1 MSFLD
6 NLKISYKISAVLAL
20 FGAITAFIV
29 VFGGYHMKQIDE
41 SYLDLTS
48 NLAPARVEI
57 SRTNREL
64 NAIGYAMYR
73 VIAYDGQSTEAK
85 TAATAVEAAFKRAS
99 EQLTKLDELDPKA
112 RPPTTS
118 SRRSRQHQPN
128 GQGRDRDG
136 PER

>member
-20 FGAITAFIV
+20 FSAITAFIV
-29 VFGGYHMKQIDE
+29 VLSGYRMNQIDE
-41 SYLDLTS
+41 AYLDLTS
-48 NLAPARVEI
+48 KLAPARVEI

-85 TAATAVEAAFKRAS
+85 TAATAVEAAFKRAT
-99 EQLTKLDELDPKA
+99 EQLPKIY
-112 RPPTTS
+112 RL
-118 SRRSRQHQPN
+118 
-128 GQGRDRDG
+128 
-136 PER
+136 